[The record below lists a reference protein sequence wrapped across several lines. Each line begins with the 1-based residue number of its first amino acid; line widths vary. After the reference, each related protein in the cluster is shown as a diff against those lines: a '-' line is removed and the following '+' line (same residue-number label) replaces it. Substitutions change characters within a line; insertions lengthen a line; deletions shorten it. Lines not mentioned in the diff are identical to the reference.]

1 MSLGS
6 DLKIGLALGG
16 GGARG
21 SLHVVVLAELER
33 LGIPVS
39 YVAGVSAGALAG
51 ALYCSG
57 LPIPALRRFAA
68 QSVWKDFAR
77 LRPGRMGLLDFYP
90 LEEMVRQ
97 VIGDRTFA
105 EMPIPFQVV
114 VTDLLTQKPLV
125 VNSGRVAPAVRAS
138 CSVPLIVKPMRI
150 GDRLLA
156 DGGASNNLPISVVRA
171 MGADIVIAVNLFPPI
186 SGEPRVLA
194 GIGLRA
200 LNGLIRGSGDPEES
214 ADILIA
220 PDMNRISFVRMR
232 NLSPV
237 TRLCESAV
245 SEAAAALQRLLKE
258 VGDEKDSCGPRG
270 KSEPG
275 RILHFTTVQ

>member
-1 MSLGS
+1 MRFRS
-6 DLKIGLALGG
+6 DLKVGLALGG

-57 LPIPALRRFAA
+57 LPMPALRSFAA
-68 QSVWKDFAR
+68 KSVWKDFAR
-77 LRPGRMGLLDFYP
+77 LRPGRLGLLDFYP
-90 LEEMVRQ
+90 LEEMVRRA
-97 VIGDRTFA
+97 IGDRTFA

-138 CSVPLIVKPMRI
+138 CSVPLIVKPMCV

-156 DGGASNNLPISVVRA
+156 DGGASNNLPISVARA
-171 MGADIVIAVNLFPPI
+171 MGADIVIAVNLFSPI
-186 SGEPRVLA
+186 PGEPRGPA
-194 GIGLRA
+194 GIALRA
-200 LNGLIRGSGDPEES
+200 LNSLIRGSGDAEES
-214 ADILIA
+214 ADILIS
-220 PDMNRISFVRMR
+220 PDMSRISFVRMR
-232 NLSPV
+232 NLEPV
-237 TRLCESAV
+237 TRLGKSAV
-245 SEAAAALQRLLKE
+245 SVAAEALQRLLE
-258 VGDEKDSCGPRG
+258 EISDEKDSRSPRG
-270 KSEPG
+270 KSRQGP
-275 RILHFTTVQ
+275 ILHFTTIQ